1 MGFEPSVDGLN
12 LLFLQDSRNTLWEL
26 RRKELRDLYSLEI
39 LHVYYAGDGDP
50 I

>member
-1 MGFEPSVDGLN
+1 MGHKTSVYSLN
-12 LLFLQDSRNTLWEL
+12 LLFLQNSRNTLLEP

-39 LHVYYAGDGDP
+39 LHVYYAGDCDP